1 MNSKAI
7 QITELDFDRLQR
19 LVEEAAYTDLRGRDY
34 LARLQ
39 SELKRAQVVP
49 PEAVSDVVITM
60 NSTVV
65 LLDMDTHQE
74 ETYTLVFPENADA
87 DRGYISVL
95 APVGMAMMGYQV
107 GDTFEWPV
115 PEGMRRL
122 LVKEVLYQPEAAGD
136 YHL

>member
-7 QITELDFDRLQR
+7 QITELDFDRLQK

-49 PEAVSDVVITM
+49 PEAVSNVVITM

-65 LLDMDTHQE
+65 LRDMDTQQE

-122 LVKEVLYQPEAAGD
+122 LVKEILYQPEAAGD